1 MTLPL
6 LLSVPHAGFVV
17 PGEVKELCLL
27 GKNDIFKDGDEGA
40 AEIYLPLENQV
51 AALVTTD
58 IARAI
63 IDMNRAEDDRRKD
76 GVVKTHT
83 CWDVPIYSEPL
94 SHELT
99 ETLLARYYR
108 PYHQELDR
116 LAENVI
122 AGIDCHTM
130 AAVGPP
136 VGPDAGKKRPFACLS
151 NGDGTCP
158 DSWLVS
164 LAEIMEKNLE
174 APVAMNTPFAGG
186 YIIRH
191 HAEKIPWIQMELSR
205 APLLSNS
212 EKRQLILESLKT
224 WLKRFQC

>member
-6 LLSVPHAGFVV
+6 LLSVPHAGLVV

-94 SHELT
+94 SHELA

-108 PYHQELDR
+108 PYHQELDC

-130 AAVGPP
+130 AAFGPP
-136 VGPDAGKKRPFACLS
+136 VGPDPGMERPVVCLS

-158 DSWLVS
+158 DTWLAS
-164 LAEIMEKNLE
+164 LAETMAENLK

-191 HAEKIPWIQMELSR
+191 HAAKIPWIQMELSR

-212 EKRQLILESLKT
+212 EKRQLILGSLKT
-224 WLKRFQC
+224 WLKRLQC